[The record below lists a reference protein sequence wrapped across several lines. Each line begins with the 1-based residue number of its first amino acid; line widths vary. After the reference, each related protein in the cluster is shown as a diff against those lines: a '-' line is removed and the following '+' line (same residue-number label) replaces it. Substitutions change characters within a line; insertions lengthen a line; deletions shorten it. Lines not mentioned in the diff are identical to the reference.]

1 MKKKIVRRKPKL
13 RNSNHPIMDL
23 ERQKQIKE
31 HFEGM
36 YQAGEKPWVKHGA
49 EPALDDFFR
58 VLSQKYP
65 KAKILDI
72 GCGDGWISI
81 RAVKE
86 GNVVWGIDS
95 SETAIEEAK
104 EAAKAAGVANTIHF
118 QVGDALNLPYE
129 KEFFE
134 AAIDRGLFH
143 HILPANR
150 TLYFQNILKVLKP
163 KSLVYLSVFS
173 TKNPEGIGE
182 RFTPEL
188 IKELFGQY
196 FRILSASQDP
206 YPTLAPAHL
215 LHFILERTQNSK

>member
-1 MKKKIVRRKPKL
+1 
-13 RNSNHPIMDL
+13 MDL
-23 ERQKQIKE
+23 EEQKRIKE

-36 YQAGEKPWVKHGA
+36 YQAGEKPWVTHGA

-65 KAKILDI
+65 KAKVLDI

-95 SETAIEEAK
+95 SETAIKEAK
-104 EAAKAAGVANTIHF
+104 MAAKVARVGESAHF

-150 TLYFQNILKVLKP
+150 RLYFQNILKVLQL

-173 TKNPEGIGE
+173 TKNPEGIGQL
-182 RFTPEL
+182 FTQEL

-196 FRILSASQDP
+196 FLILSFGQDP
-206 YPTLAPAHL
+206 YPTTAPAHL
-215 LHFILERTQNSK
+215 LHFILERTQNSQ